1 MRFVAHSKGQLNA
14 IRRAKR
20 RRGRELG
27 REVSLTFSGG
37 ERLGRS
43 EISHECENR
52 IPANANLRA
61 ICRADFLFFRKNE
74 WKISFSTHDAIET
87 ADGVCRANDGSL
99 SKDSF
104 DSPPNQSDG
113 LLLAEA

>member
-1 MRFVAHSKGQLNA
+1 MLICGRFAG
-14 IRRAKR
+14 
-20 RRGRELG
+20 
-27 REVSLTFSGG
+27 
-37 ERLGRS
+37 
-43 EISHECENR
+43 
-52 IPANANLRA
+52 
-61 ICRADFLFFRKNE
+61 ADVLFFRKNE
-74 WKISFSTHDAIET
+74 WKISFSTDDAIET